1 METDDNINKIVQSA
15 LEKGASS
22 VKIIKAEDIIVEN
35 WVRQKCQYG
44 CGGYARYFSCPPYSP
59 TPEETK
65 RRLQEYSFAM
75 LVEFSRL
82 KAKERQPDVHEI
94 MYELEREAF
103 LSGYYKAFAYTA
115 GPCRL
120 CGICTASEI
129 ENPNEYSKK
138 KCINP
143 SKARPSMEACGINVF
158 QTARKANYKID
169 VVRNIDDCFN
179 RFGLLLIE

>member
-1 METDDNINKIVQSA
+1 MNADDNINKISQSA
-15 LEKGASS
+15 LDKGASS
-22 VKIIKAEDIIVEN
+22 VKLIKAEDIIVEN

-44 CGGYARYFSCPPYSP
+44 CSGYARYFSCPPYSP

-65 RRLQEYSFAM
+65 KRLQEYNLA
-75 LVEFSRL
+75 LLIEFSKL
-82 KAKERQPDVHEI
+82 KAKEKQPDVHEI

-103 LSGYYKAFAYTA
+103 LSGFYKAFAYAA

-120 CGICTASEI
+120 CKICPASEI

-138 KCINP
+138 NCINP

-158 QTARKANYKID
+158 QTVRKANYKID
-169 VVRNIDDCFN
+169 VVRSFDDCFS
-179 RFGLLLIE
+179 RFGLLLID